1 MNIVPQ
7 EIITTEVANSIDIR
21 VTRLEL
27 FAQVD
32 LFVTVKSSSGK
43 MISSKSI
50 SLKGDDYKAWSNDD
64 SYLYTYVAK
73 TLGYTIAPK
82 L

>member
-7 EIITTEVANSIDIR
+7 EIITTEVANRIDIR
-21 VTRLEL
+21 VSRLEL
-27 FAQVD
+27 FVQVD
-32 LFVTVKSSSGK
+32 LFVTIKSSSGK

-73 TLGYTIAPK
+73 KLGYTIAPK